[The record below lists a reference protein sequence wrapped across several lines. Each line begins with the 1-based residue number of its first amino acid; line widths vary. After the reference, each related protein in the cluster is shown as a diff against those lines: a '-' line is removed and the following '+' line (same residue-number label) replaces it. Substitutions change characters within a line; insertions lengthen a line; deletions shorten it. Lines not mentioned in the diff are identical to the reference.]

1 MKRYQVAHIELFVVG
16 TLEPLTSIN
25 FVVCLGIGKAPK
37 LFVVGTLEPLTSINF
52 VLCLG
57 IGKAPK
63 FN

>member
-1 MKRYQVAHIELFVVG
+1 MELFVVG